1 MDMAAISVG
10 AALVLV
16 LVVLV
21 LQTPPIWFA
30 AKIVGAGKSELLP
43 VAAAVLAGG
52 IISGLLIWSLGLKAL
67 LIMPFVYLGIY
78 KFYLET
84 SFLGAFILCVLGLA
98 FQAAL
103 NKLLGVLAL

>member
-1 MDMAAISVG
+1 MDLTTISVG
-10 AALVLV
+10 ASLALVALVL
-16 LVVLV
+16 L
-21 LQTPPIWFA
+21 LQTAPVWFA

-43 VAAAVLAGG
+43 VAAAVIAGG
-52 IISGLLIWSLGLKAL
+52 LISVLLIWSLGLKAL

-103 NKLLGVLAL
+103 NKFLGVLAL

>member
-1 MDMAAISVG
+1 MDLTTISVG
-10 AALVLV
+10 ASLALVALVL
-16 LVVLV
+16 L
-21 LQTPPIWFA
+21 LQTAPVWFA

-43 VAAAVLAGG
+43 VAAAVIAGG
-52 IISGLLIWSLGLKAL
+52 LISVLLIWSLGLKAL

-103 NKLLGVLAL
+103 NKFLGVLTL